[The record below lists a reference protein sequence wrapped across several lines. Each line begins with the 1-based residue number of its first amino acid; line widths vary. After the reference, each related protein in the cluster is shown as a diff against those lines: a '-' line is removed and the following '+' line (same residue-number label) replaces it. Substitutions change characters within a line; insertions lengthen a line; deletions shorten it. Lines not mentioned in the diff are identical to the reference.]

1 MPATEEHPTEDV
13 DLSSLRIELVD
24 DSSYARDVLSDVRSM
39 LFELASSMEES
50 DHSFGTYPEEIRV
63 AQHAL
68 QTVKERLEK
77 AHENAFALHKAH
89 KEE

>member
-1 MPATEEHPTEDV
+1 MPTTPEDV
-13 DLSSLRIELVD
+13 DLSSLRVELVE
-24 DSSYARDVLSDVRSM
+24 DSRYAHDVLSDVRSM

-68 QTVKERLEK
+68 QTVKDRLEET
-77 AHENAFALHKAH
+77 HENASTLHEAH